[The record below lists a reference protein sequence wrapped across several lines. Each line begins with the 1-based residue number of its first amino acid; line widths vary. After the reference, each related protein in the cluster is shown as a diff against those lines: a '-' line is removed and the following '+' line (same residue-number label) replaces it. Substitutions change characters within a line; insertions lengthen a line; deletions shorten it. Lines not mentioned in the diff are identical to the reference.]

1 MLINKYL
8 SLALNLAVAL
18 VAILGGA
25 DWSSLAPK
33 QAGTIIVVIAMVK
46 AVLNV
51 LQPPASQPT
60 ITATGNALITHT

>member
-8 SLALNLAVAL
+8 SLALNLAVAV
-18 VAILGGA
+18 VAILGAA

-33 QAGTIIVVIAMVK
+33 QAGSIIVVIAMVK

-51 LQPPASQPT
+51 FQPAPGQSVSP
-60 ITATGNALITHT
+60 TGNALITHK